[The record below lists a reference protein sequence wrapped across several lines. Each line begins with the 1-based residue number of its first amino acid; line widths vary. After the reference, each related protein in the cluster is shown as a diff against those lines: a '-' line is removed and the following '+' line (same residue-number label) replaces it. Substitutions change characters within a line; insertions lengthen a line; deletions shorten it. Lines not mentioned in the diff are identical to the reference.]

1 MALGQRGRGAWGH
14 GGMAQSVGSANGR
27 LGRPKVR
34 LGRPKVRLG
43 RQTVGGHR
51 GVGPASIE

>member
-1 MALGQRGRGAWGH
+1 MAHGQRGRGAWGH

-34 LGRPKVRLG
+34 LGR
-43 RQTVGGHR
+43 QTVGWHR
-51 GVGPASIE
+51 GVGPASIA